1 MTTTDYSISKEDK
14 LALIDS
20 HVRQIEISKYT
31 SQLIIIEQEALET
44 PEPNAIARATAQIAD
59 CDAQLVALSAQR
71 TAVNAE

>member
-1 MTTTDYSISKEDK
+1 MTTSDYSISKEDK

-44 PEPNAIARATAQIAD
+44 PEPNIIQ
-59 CDAQLVALSAQR
+59 S
-71 TAVNAE
+71 

>member
-1 MTTTDYSISKEDK
+1 MTTSDYSISKEDK

-31 SQLIIIEQEALET
+31 SELIVLEQEALET
-44 PEPNAIARATAQIAD
+44 AELNAIARATAQIAD
-59 CDAQLVALSAQR
+59 CDAQLAALSAQR

>member
-1 MTTTDYSISKEDK
+1 MTTSDYSISKEDK

-44 PEPNAIARATAQIAD
+44 PEPNAIARATTQIAD
-59 CDAQLVALSAQR
+59 CDAQLIALNAQR